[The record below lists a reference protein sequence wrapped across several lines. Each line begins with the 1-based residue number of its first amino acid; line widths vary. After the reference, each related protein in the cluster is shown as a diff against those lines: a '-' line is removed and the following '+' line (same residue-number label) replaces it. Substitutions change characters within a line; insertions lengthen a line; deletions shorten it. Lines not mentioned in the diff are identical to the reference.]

1 MAYRLLSLTA
11 ISGEFPTDQLNRLPG
26 SPYYL
31 ESVVTALKKDGL
43 LRTYYRDKLRG
54 YRLGPRAKATLL
66 ESRPDRF
73 ASYLTG
79 DTDTNRLK
87 CEIDRRLRLH
97 RLAET
102 YVTMD
107 NAGVCVYRDEKP
119 AIFAPDGYAGGRIV
133 YPAFF
138 SSREVKEMGIDT
150 TKIRSSRSTGILLAP
165 SGIFV
170 TYNSSSA
177 LMKWRYKSEMRVKA
191 LIWSVICQQ
200 RLAPQFRHE
209 DVHGLI
215 LGNSM
220 DLAYQILTS
229 TGGRKHDFF
238 MLDGS
243 YEHFLYLTNNH
254 QGEVILPA
262 DTGNSLDLNELL
274 GQMDQP
280 LEDTSAEYM
289 AEDPL
294 PELTE
299 EEMFGDTPAETD
311 DQSAAPTD
319 MPEDFDVQPPDVYE
333 DNADAVQEPPAS
345 PKPKRTSRKKKE
357 AAAPE
362 ETVTEEVPAET
373 TESADT
379 ADSILDTEEPAVE
392 PDVPVVEEAAAP
404 APTPSPPQRQ
414 PRPQRGEAP
423 VLTIRSRDDVETAE
437 DRDDVIWHEIHNA
450 YRTRKIITGKLGG
463 IEQLD
468 NRKTVAVVDY
478 KGFRVIIP
486 IKEMMINLGRSPSGQ
501 EYADLML
508 RQNKILGN
516 MLGADIDFIVRG
528 IDSKTRSVVAS
539 RKEAMLRK
547 RQIFYLDTDAAGMYR
562 VYEGRIVQA
571 RVIAVAEKVVRV
583 EVFGVETSILA
594 RDLAWDWIGDAHER
608 FSVGD
613 EVLVRILSVRRNS
626 LEDLGIKADI
636 KSISENT
643 DRDNLQKCRI
653 QGKYAGRVTDVHKG
667 VVYVRLSNGVNAVA
681 HSCYDYRMP
690 GKKDDVSFAVTRLDM
705 ERGVAVGIITR
716 IIRQNL

>member
-1 MAYRLLSLTA
+1 MATKKKELLEQDAPVTETVMSE
-11 ISGEFPTDQLNRLPG
+11 GE
-26 SPYYL
+26 
-31 ESVVTALKKDGL
+31 
-43 LRTYYRDKLRG
+43 
-54 YRLGPRAKATLL
+54 TLL
-66 ESRPDRF
+66 ADTAQPES
-73 ASYLTG
+73 
-79 DTDTNRLK
+79 
-87 CEIDRRLRLH
+87 
-97 RLAET
+97 
-102 YVTMD
+102 
-107 NAGVCVYRDEKP
+107 
-119 AIFAPDGYAGGRIV
+119 
-133 YPAFF
+133 
-138 SSREVKEMGIDT
+138 
-150 TKIRSSRSTGILLAP
+150 
-165 SGIFV
+165 
-170 TYNSSSA
+170 
-177 LMKWRYKSEMRVKA
+177 
-191 LIWSVICQQ
+191 
-200 RLAPQFRHE
+200 
-209 DVHGLI
+209 
-215 LGNSM
+215 
-220 DLAYQILTS
+220 
-229 TGGRKHDFF
+229 
-238 MLDGS
+238 
-243 YEHFLYLTNNH
+243 
-254 QGEVILPA
+254 LPA
-262 DTGNSLDLNELL
+262 DAGDGLDLNELL

-280 LEDTSAEYM
+280 LEDTSAEDM

-319 MPEDFDVQPPDVYE
+319 MPEDSDVQPPDVYE

-345 PKPKRTSRKKKE
+345 PKRTSRKKKK
-357 AAAPE
+357 AVAPE
-362 ETVTEEVPAET
+362 ETVTEEIHAET
-373 TESADT
+373 AEPVDT
-379 ADSILDTEEPAVE
+379 ADTILDTEEPAVE
-392 PDVPVVEEAAAP
+392 PDVPAVEEAAAP
-404 APTPSPPQRQ
+404 APTPSPPRRQ
-414 PRPQRGEAP
+414 PRPQRSEAP

-450 YRTRKIITGKLGG
+450 YRTRKIITGK
-463 IEQLD
+463 
-468 NRKTVAVVDY
+468 
-478 KGFRVIIP
+478 
-486 IKEMMINLGRSPSGQ
+486 LGRSPSGQ

>member
-1 MAYRLLSLTA
+1 MKKLKKFLFAAFTVAILSCLLCQPAFAA
-11 ISGEFPTDQLNRLPG
+11 ISESDVQAQVDTLGKEAVSGNVFIWFLCAIGFLKVGQKIDSFLSSLGVNVGHTGG
-26 SPYYL
+26 SM
-31 ESVVTALKKDGL
+31 
-43 LRTYYRDKLRG
+43 
-54 YRLGPRAKATLL
+54 
-66 ESRPDRF
+66 
-73 ASYLTG
+73 
-79 DTDTNRLK
+79 
-87 CEIDRRLRLH
+87 
-97 RLAET
+97 LAE
-102 YVTMD
+102 
-107 NAGVCVYRDEKP
+107 A
-119 AIFAPDGYAGGRIV
+119 
-133 YPAFF
+133 
-138 SSREVKEMGIDT
+138 
-150 TKIRSSRSTGILLAP
+150 
-165 SGIFV
+165 
-170 TYNSSSA
+170 
-177 LMKWRYKSEMRVKA
+177 
-191 LIWSVICQQ
+191 
-200 RLAPQFRHE
+200 
-209 DVHGLI
+209 
-215 LGNSM
+215 
-220 DLAYQILTS
+220 
-229 TGGRKHDFF
+229 
-238 MLDGS
+238 
-243 YEHFLYLTNNH
+243 
-254 QGEVILPA
+254 
-262 DTGNSLDLNELL
+262 
-274 GQMDQP
+274 
-280 LEDTSAEYM
+280 
-289 AEDPL
+289 
-294 PELTE
+294 
-299 EEMFGDTPAETD
+299 
-311 DQSAAPTD
+311 
-319 MPEDFDVQPPDVYE
+319 
-333 DNADAVQEPPAS
+333 
-345 PKPKRTSRKKKE
+345 
-357 AAAPE
+357 
-362 ETVTEEVPAET
+362 
-373 TESADT
+373 
-379 ADSILDTEEPAVE
+379 ILDTEEPAVE
-392 PDVPVVEEAAAP
+392 PDVPVMEEAAAP
-404 APTPSPPQRQ
+404 APTPSPPRRQ
-414 PRPQRGEAP
+414 PRPQRSETP